1 MIWKL
6 IYSTLTT
13 AVIVGP
19 NIGENGPSNII
30 KIADRNQA
38 LNELTT

>member
-1 MIWKL
+1 MVWKL
-6 IYSTLTT
+6 IYTTLTT

-30 KIADRNQA
+30 NKADKN
-38 LNELTT
+38 